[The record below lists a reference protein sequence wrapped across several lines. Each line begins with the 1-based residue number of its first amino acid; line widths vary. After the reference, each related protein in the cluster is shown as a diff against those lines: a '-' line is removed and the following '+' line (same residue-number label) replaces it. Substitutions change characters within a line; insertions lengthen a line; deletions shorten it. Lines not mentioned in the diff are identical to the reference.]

1 CQSGSGGG
9 AVLSRPYL
17 IVAMIEIEQL
27 WREIDERVASLPG
40 EPATL
45 IKALHRVSIE
55 DVLSPHDLPAFDQSS
70 MDGFAFASLPPGSCL
85 VTGAIAAGSPLAISI
100 KEGSAVRIL
109 TGALVPG
116 GTVAIAKQEDCELK
130 DGHVSLRARVCLSA
144 GENIRPRGGVFQ
156 TGDIL
161 LKSGTRISPGAIA
174 LLASAGI
181 NSLKIVRQAAVLH
194 LVTGDEII
202 ASGSPLGPGQTYDSN
217 GPMIAALLAES
228 GLEVVRRQ
236 LPDDASLL
244 EQQIGCYE
252 GDLLLV
258 SGGSGPGERDHT
270 LKALESS
277 GYTVHCSRLNS
288 RPGKPLIFATRGSQV
303 AFGLP
308 GNPLSHWVC
317 FQAFVKRALRRLH
330 GLPEPEMPCA
340 GITGYPESVGDGR
353 RTWTPGVYWPGGEV
367 RPLPWKHSG
376 DLTPLAEANVLI
388 LDPAPGDN
396 SRLLFL

>member
-1 CQSGSGGG
+1 MMQ
-9 AVLSRPYL
+9 
-17 IVAMIEIEQL
+17 IEQL
-27 WREIDERVASLPG
+27 WREIDDRVACLPA

-45 IKALHRVSIE
+45 IQALHRVTTE
-55 DVLSPHDLPAFDQSS
+55 DVLSPLDLPGFDQSS
-70 MDGFAFASLPPGSCL
+70 MDGFGFASLQPGSCRL
-85 VTGAIAAGSPLAISI
+85 TGTIAAGVPLMIPI
-100 KEGSAVRIL
+100 EEGSAVRIL
-109 TGALVPG
+109 TGALVPA
-116 GTVAIAKQEDCELK
+116 GTVAIAKQEDCEVK
-130 DGHVSLRARVCLSA
+130 DGCVALRSGVCLSA
-144 GENIRPRGGVFQ
+144 GENIRSRGGVFRS
-156 TGDIL
+156 GDIL

-181 NSLKIVRQAAVLH
+181 PSLQIVRRAAVLH

-202 ASGSPLGPGQTYDSN
+202 ASGLLPGPGQTCDSN

-228 GLEVVRRQ
+228 GLEVEGRQ
-236 LPDDASLL
+236 LPDDAVLL
-244 EQQIGCYE
+244 EQQIGGFE

-258 SGGSGPGERDHT
+258 SGGSGPGDRDHT
-270 LKALESS
+270 MTALESS
-277 GYTVHCSRLNS
+277 GYTVHCSRMNS

-340 GITGYPESVGDGR
+340 RIAGNPDPGGDGR
-353 RTWTPGVYWPGGEV
+353 RTWTPGVSRPDGVGGEV

-388 LDPAPGDN
+388 LDPLPGEN
-396 SRLLFL
+396 PRLLFL